1 MATARKCQIC
11 LDETPYLH
19 LISRVVRRA
28 WLTGVDPVSGK
39 SYEHRRDW
47 VEKRLLLLGQVFAI
61 DVCAFA
67 VMSNHIIT

>member
-28 WLTGVDPVSGK
+28 WLTGVEINKTHMLVVK
-39 SYEHRRDW
+39 
-47 VEKRLLLLGQVFAI
+47 KRTRAI
-61 DVCAFA
+61 L
-67 VMSNHIIT
+67 